1 MTQQKPRKP
10 RTTFTI
16 EQKLDY
22 AKLMVNENYINK
34 QIMEISGAGPT
45 AVTRWKKQYL
55 AELNGQT
62 LDHGKANDDRTTRNT
77 IFKETSSMVK
87 VVLGFLGFYCVMI
100 NLLILYYKAINV
112 SKIVRSL
119 HFAPSPKKD
128 Y

>member
-22 AKLMVNENYINK
+22 AKLM
-34 QIMEISGAGPT
+34 T
-45 AVTRWKKQYL
+45 
-55 AELNGQT
+55 
-62 LDHGKANDDRTTRNT
+62 
-77 IFKETSSMVK
+77 
-87 VVLGFLGFYCVMI
+87 
-100 NLLILYYKAINV
+100 
-112 SKIVRSL
+112 L